1 MEGVSAWPNDE
12 PPSWLDYDLESVYK
26 SVCEEYSSQCTVV
39 LQNTQKLQP
48 YDDLFYTSVI
58 IGGKVE
64 ARAMLDTG
72 SMACTMSS
80 KILSKLLSTGVL
92 SNLSLAPT
100 DVVLVGCGGTR
111 TNPLGVCELDLNVY
125 GCHVT
130 VPTLVVKGQGDDL
143 ILGSNL
149 LKHLILQLRSS
160 ELLISASER
169 ECDINEKNK
178 LLDLLANVEKWKNG
192 TVPDLVGTVKNKKAV
207 SLEPMTENL
216 VWGKLQSTHDLSA
229 GSAVILEPSRVK
241 SQST

>member
-1 MEGVSAWPNDE
+1 VEGVCARPNDD
-12 PPSWLDYDLESVYK
+12 PPSLFDYDLESVYK

-58 IGGKVE
+58 IGEKVE

-80 KILSKLLSTGVL
+80 RIIPQLLSTGVL

-111 TNPLGVCELDLNVY
+111 TNPLGVCELDMNVY

-130 VPTLVVKGQGDDL
+130 VPTLVVKGQSDDL

-160 ELLISASER
+160 SEFLKSVSER
-169 ECDINEKNK
+169 ECDLIEQKI
-178 LLDLLANVEKWKNG
+178 
-192 TVPDLVGTVKNKKAV
+192 
-207 SLEPMTENL
+207 S
-216 VWGKLQSTHDLSA
+216 
-229 GSAVILEPSRVK
+229 
-241 SQST
+241 